1 MEILNSNILS
11 NFNLQ
16 NSLNRIVDI
25 VNFEG
30 PLLTLYENIN
40 NRHLYLIDWVD
51 RDSTSNRWLIYRC
64 NPKMLTKFI
73 DEEISHRE
81 LFISDE
87 TYCYVIDIDSNFKWN
102 NPQKMAKSQLPEGY
116 IPLKDTYFEKCDCP
130 NYERLCSFINNVR
143 LSQKQEN
150 LVVSDSVI
158 TGIIVTTK
166 KYNIFRKYN
175 LHNRIIVFSD
185 FENIQKQIN
194 SNSFYENNY
203 HKKLSIGKFKISNF
217 INTYENHVSANR

>member
-1 MEILNSNILS
+1 METLNSDILS

-64 NPKMLTKFI
+64 NPKMLIKFI

-87 TYCYVIDIDSNFKWN
+87 TYCYVIDIDSNFKWH
-102 NPQKMAKSQLPEGY
+102 NPQKIAKIQLPEGY
-116 IPLKDTYFEKCDCP
+116 IPLNNTYFEKCDCP
-130 NYERLCSFINNVR
+130 NYDKLCSFINNVR

-150 LVVSDSVI
+150 LVVSDSLI
-158 TGIIVTTK
+158 TGIIVNTK
-166 KYNIFRKYN
+166 KFNTFKKRNIS
-175 LHNRIIVFSD
+175 NRIIVFSY
-185 FENIQKQIN
+185 FKNAQKHFN

-203 HKKLSIGKFKISNF
+203 HKNSSIGKFETSNF
-217 INTYENHVSANR
+217 INTYENHVSANH